1 MQNPPPKKYAEVSER
16 DGKYYPVTLIVK
28 NDINCFDTAE
38 TMIKILYN
46 CYITVPTAFTPNN
59 DGLNDFL
66 YPLNAY
72 KADNLEFRIYNRY
85 GQMVFET
92 TNWLNKWDGK
102 INGKPQASGTYVWM
116 LSYTDHDSGKN
127 IFLKGTSVLIR

>member
-1 MQNPPPKKYAEVSER
+1 
-16 DGKYYPVTLIVK
+16 
-28 NDINCFDTAE
+28 
-38 TMIKILYN
+38 LYN
-46 CYITVPTAFTPNN
+46 CYITVPTAFTPNG

-92 TNWLNKWDGK
+92 TNWTKKWDGK
-102 INGKPQASGTYVWM
+102 IDGKPQASGTYVWM
-116 LSYTDHDSGKN
+116 LSYKDRDTDKN